1 MNNTRQTN
9 DAEFLDAVAAD
20 LETLIHQGAAIEEC
34 VILVDSTGAFQ
45 VLHLPM
51 ITVAPEVV
59 RLAKVPMIVLRHK
72 FLEGHSGIISLSL
85 SSI

>member
-1 MNNTRQTN
+1 MNNKRQTN
-9 DAEFLDAVAAD
+9 DERFLDAVALD

-34 VILVDSTGAFQ
+34 AILVDNTGAFQ
-45 VLHLPM
+45 VLHMPM
-51 ITVAPEVV
+51 VVVPKEVT

-72 FLEGHSGIISLSL
+72 FLLGHSGIINLNL